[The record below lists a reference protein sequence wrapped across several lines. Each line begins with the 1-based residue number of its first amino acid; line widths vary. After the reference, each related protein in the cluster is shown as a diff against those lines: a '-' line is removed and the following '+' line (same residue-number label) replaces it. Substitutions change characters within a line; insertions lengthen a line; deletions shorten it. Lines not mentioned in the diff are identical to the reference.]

1 MDFGVLPSVYFFC
14 IKKKFIHLCICV
26 YLLLYVYI
34 YIVLWVYRIVQF
46 HQPSRSGSLD
56 SPGNH
61 WSISDPQVFPISSR
75 PLPGTVPKFPP
86 RNPVYRASGFRNPQC
101 REFLFLQTPDCRFTD
116 TTLYV
121 LALQAR
127 HPSHMTVVPCDPSP
141 ILHRSFGVPNVEP
154 HKSLGLAILRSPIC
168 S

>member
-1 MDFGVLPSVYFFC
+1 
-14 IKKKFIHLCICV
+14 
-26 YLLLYVYI
+26 LLYVYI

-46 HQPSRSGSLD
+46 HQSSQSGSLD
-56 SPGNH
+56 SPRESLVN
-61 WSISDPQVFPISSR
+61 IR
-75 PLPGTVPKFPP
+75 PSGLSHFFTASALGTVPKFPP

-141 ILHRSFGVPNVEP
+141 ILRWSFGVPNVEL